1 MSGNAR
7 ARSLSFSILASDFDP
22 DLKFRAGHLSDGAYN
37 DDWRS
42 VALTYVKGVF
52 WFDVATSVPISFI
65 EHATLAACRKLAD
78 SESNVMLSFAD
89 GRSAPAAD
97 GPELRLLRVLKPI
110 RLIKIMRVFKLGRS
124 CVLVCSGNSGFWDIA
139 CSLHVVTP

>member
-22 DLKFRAGHLSDGAYN
+22 DLEFRAGHLSDGAYN

-65 EHATLAACRKLAD
+65 EHATLAACRKLAH
-78 SESNVMLSFAD
+78 SESNVLA
-89 GRSAPAAD
+89 APAAD

-124 CVLVCSGNSGFWDIA
+124 YVFVCSGASSFSDIA
-139 CSLHVVTP
+139 CSLPVVTP